1 MMVGM
6 AVATMVASI
15 ADMNIASM
23 QAIRINGRWAMGAGE
38 TLFVMALC
46 RFPAFY
52 FP

>member
-23 QAIRINGRWAMGAGE
+23 QAIRISGRWAMGAVKRYLSWRYAGFLAF
-38 TLFVMALC
+38 LF
-46 RFPAFY
+46 P
-52 FP
+52 